1 MHKEKREMFYKEIE
15 DFWHDLYGTEYAL
28 YDVHIESS
36 HIIDSIKEASNQIGE
51 LFFKTAP
58 LLRSLDDQ
66 TLFSL
71 GFPKDSL
78 PYLRLKTMETESVI
92 SRLDFAVTTDQIK
105 LLELNADTPTFIKE
119 LFHVNELVCRHFQ
132 VQNPNKLEGRKAC
145 FSIKT
150 RHF

>member
-28 YDVHIESS
+28 YDVHTESS
-36 HIIDSIKEASNQIGE
+36 HIIDSIKEAANQIGE

-92 SRLDFAVTTDQIK
+92 SRLDFALRLIK
-105 LLELNADTPTFIKE
+105 SSF
-119 LFHVNELVCRHFQ
+119 
-132 VQNPNKLEGRKAC
+132 
-145 FSIKT
+145 
-150 RHF
+150 